1 MKDQKTPKHDPA
13 TENDQEAGRESSI
26 YALLATWVAKR
37 SRLDAEYEKLKCL
50 FDASPECSP
59 VKAMFDLFSEYTD
72 VLSRLLDDQEGWLEW
87 YSWENENGAKKLKA
101 KASNWNESRPI
112 VTPYDLADLIANTS
126 SVADARNAH
135 VQIPPTKAEL

>member
-1 MKDQKTPKHDPA
+1 MRTLSNGDPHLKLMKDQKTPKHDPA
-13 TENDQEAGRESSI
+13 PENDQEAGRRSSI

-59 VKAMFDLFSEYTD
+59 VKAMFDTFSEYTD

-112 VTPYDLADLIANTS
+112 VTPYDLADLITNTL
-126 SVADARNAH
+126 N
-135 VQIPPTKAEL
+135 P